1 MRLRAPVP
9 GDAPAVLA
17 VLQARDAIDH
27 GGLDY
32 TLGDLRDEW
41 QGAEFDLASDAVV
54 AEEAGRI
61 VGYAVVGLPGAI
73 GVVAPGFE
81 GRGIGTQLLGWTER
95 RQRERG
101 RERYRQWVPAAN
113 SRAAA
118 LLDAAGYRPSRSYAR
133 MVRLLDDVPA
143 APSVPFGIS
152 LRSVEV
158 GADAAELHAVDA
170 ASFAA
175 NADYQP
181 ESLDAF
187 RREHLAA
194 HDFDAG
200 LSAVAE
206 HGERIA
212 GFLLARR
219 REEEAIGFVDVLAV
233 HPDFQRRGLGT
244 ALLLSAFT
252 RFAGAG
258 LAEAQL
264 GVASDNPRALRL
276 YERAGMTPRFEART
290 YERATDR
297 RAG

>member
-1 MRLRAPVP
+1 MWLRAPVP

-54 AEEAGRI
+54 AEDAGRI
-61 VGYAVVGLPGAI
+61 VGYGVVALPGAI
-73 GVVAPGFE
+73 AAVSPGHE
-81 GRGIGTQLLGWTER
+81 GRGIGTQLLEWTER

-113 SRAAA
+113 ARARA
-118 LLDAAGYRPSRSYAR
+118 LLEAVGYRPSRSYAR
-133 MVRLLDDVPA
+133 MVRRLDEVPA
-143 APSVPFGIS
+143 VTAVPAGFA
-152 LRSVEV
+152 LRSVDV
-158 GADAAELHAVDA
+158 DADAAELHAVDA

-175 NADYQP
+175 NADYQA
-181 ESLDAF
+181 ESVRAF
-187 RREHLAA
+187 RQEHLAA

-206 HGERIA
+206 HGERTA

-219 REEEAIGFVDVLAV
+219 RDEEGIGFVDILAV
-233 HPDFQRRGLGT
+233 HPGFQRRGLGT
-244 ALLLSAFT
+244 ALLLGAFS

-276 YERAGMTPRFEART
+276 YGRVGMTPRFEAQT
-290 YERATDR
+290 YERPIDLPTI
-297 RAG
+297 